1 MIPVPLAGGSG
12 LRLGTRIVVATRPV
26 DFRRGMDGLAT
37 LVQQQL
43 RADPFVGDLFVFR
56 SKRADRIKIL
66 VWDGSGLCLFTKRLE
81 QGRFTWPPIRD
92 GVMTLTAAQLGLLL
106 EGLDWSRVQA
116 RPVLRPTVAG

>member
-1 MIPVPLAGGSG
+1 MIPVPLAGGLG
-12 LRLGTRIVVATRPV
+12 LRLGPRIVVATRPV
-26 DFRRGMDGLAT
+26 DFRRGLDGLAT

-66 VWDGSGLCLFTKRLE
+66 VWDGTGLCLFAKRLDR
-81 QGRFTWPPIRD
+81 GRFTWPPIRD
-92 GVMTLTAAQLGLLL
+92 GVMTLSATQLGLLL

-116 RPVLRPTVAG
+116 RPIRRPAAAG